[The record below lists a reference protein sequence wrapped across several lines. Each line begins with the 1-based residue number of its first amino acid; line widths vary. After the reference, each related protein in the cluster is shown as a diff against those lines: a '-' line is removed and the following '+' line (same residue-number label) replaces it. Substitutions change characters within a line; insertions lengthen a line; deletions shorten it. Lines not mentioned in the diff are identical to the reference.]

1 MNVIELAHTAQ
12 EHMNKNRIYV
22 KGVSFAMKTLP
33 KSYNGTKA
41 ELAIYLVERIE
52 RTICNM
58 SHDEDKELYY
68 GQIALLNQMVKEC
81 LK

>member
-1 MNVIELAHTAQ
+1 MNVIELALIAQ
-12 EHMNKNRIYV
+12 GHMNKNRIYA

-41 ELAIYLVERIE
+41 ELAMYLAERIE

-58 SHDEDKELYY
+58 
-68 GQIALLNQMVKEC
+68 
-81 LK
+81 

>member
-12 EHMNKNRIYV
+12 YHMNKNRIYTR
-22 KGVSFAMKTLP
+22 GVSFAMKTLP

-41 ELAIYLVERIE
+41 ELAIYLVERVE

-68 GQIALLNQMVKEC
+68 GQLALLNQMIKEC